1 MIREATADDRDLVHA
16 LWREF
21 EAEVPDL
28 PWRDDGEDPDGS
40 DLVLLAGDAGLAA
53 ITRAPRMWFL
63 DLLYVR
69 ADARGRGLGR
79 ELMREVFDRAAAAGV
94 EAVEL
99 EVLESNDAA
108 RKVYDR
114 LGFRTVERRLA
125 LRIGSPG
132 GDGPSYG
139 AVHVQDDDVDKVRR
153 NAQKVLRTE
162 PPVRLGSGWVRVD
175 SEPDKLRTLARE
187 LSFTSGVAVA
197 VGVESGAVVRY
208 VLFDRG
214 SVVDEY
220 ASVPEFHG
228 PLPPGD
234 VVALGANATVLARLT
249 GADPARVRQVA
260 RTASSPSELPP
271 TDELY
276 RQICELLGVEC

>member
-21 EAEVPDL
+21 EAEVPDV
-28 PWRDDGEDPDGS
+28 PWREEDEDPDGS
-40 DLVLLAGDAGLAA
+40 DLVLLADDAGLAA

-69 ADARGRGLGR
+69 SAARGRGLGR
-79 ELMREVFDRAAAAGV
+79 ELLREVFDRAADAGV

-108 RKVYDR
+108 RRLYDR
-114 LGFRTVERRLA
+114 LGFKTVERHLA
-125 LRIGSPG
+125 ARVGSAR

-139 AVHVQDDDVDKVRR
+139 AVHVQDDDVEKVGR
-153 NAQKVLRTE
+153 NAQKVLRAA
-162 PPVRLGSGWVRVD
+162 PAVRAGDGWTRVD
-175 SEPDKLRTLARE
+175 AAPDKLRTLARE

-249 GADPARVRQVA
+249 GVDPARVRQVA
-260 RTASSPSELPP
+260 RTAASPSELPP
-271 TDELY
+271 AGELY
-276 RQICELLGVEC
+276 RQICELLGLEC

>member
-1 MIREATADDRDLVHA
+1 MIREASADDRDLVHA

-21 EAEVPDL
+21 EAEVPGL
-28 PWRDDGEDPDGS
+28 PWRDDDEDPDGS
-40 DLVLLAGDAGLAA
+40 DLVLLAEDAGLAA

-69 ADARGRGLGR
+69 GDARGRGLGQK
-79 ELMREVFDRAAAAGV
+79 LLREVLDRATAAGV

-99 EVLESNDAA
+99 EVLESNAAA
-108 RKVYDR
+108 RKLYDR
-114 LGFRTVERRLA
+114 LGFRTVERNLA
-125 LRIGSPG
+125 LRIGAAA

-139 AVHVQDDDVDKVRR
+139 AVHVQDDDLDKVRR
-153 NAQKVLRTE
+153 NAVKVLRTE
-162 PPVRLGSGWVRVD
+162 PPVRLGSGWVRLD
-175 SEPDKLRTLARE
+175 AEPDKLRTLARE

-197 VGVESGAVVRY
+197 VSVESGAVVRY

-260 RTASSPSELPP
+260 RTAASPSELPP
-271 TDELY
+271 ADDLY